1 MASGPAVSIVVPVYN
16 AAPFL
21 RDCVDSVFAQT
32 FADWELILVDD
43 GSADD
48 SRAVCDGYAARDA
61 RIRVTSQGNRGPAA
75 ARNAGVRLAGGRY
88 VMFLDADDRLFD
100 HALAT
105 LIAEAGRSDADLVLG
120 NFMKLQGGVLLSQ
133 PVTFSP
139 SAAPF
144 DSASATLAGIEL
156 LHYVRHFLAV
166 PSNHLVSYCWA
177 RLYRRSIIAQ
187 HDLHAREDMRL
198 FEDFAFNLDY
208 MGKVG
213 RLVFVNEPVYVYVQH
228 EGHLSASMAILDAAQ
243 LERDMEIF
251 RQKIDAFLA
260 GLGIGGE
267 QARQVAREVGHAL
280 VHYAIIFLVRTCRQL
295 NPGNRAAILAEV
307 GKLVDAPIM
316 RQSLPCYRPRAGDSR
331 LVPWLMRLKWLRA
344 LAAVCRWK
352 GERRYGRLAER
363 AA

>member
-1 MASGPAVSIVVPVYN
+1 MANGHVISIIVPVFN

-21 RDCVDSVFAQT
+21 RDCVDSVLAQT

-48 SRAVCDGYAARDA
+48 SRTVCDGFAARDA
-61 RIRVTSQGNRGPAA
+61 RIRVVSQRNRGPAA

-105 LIAEAGRSDADLVLG
+105 LIAEAERNDADLVLG
-120 NFMKLQGGVLLSQ
+120 NFMKLQGGELLPQ

-139 SAAPF
+139 SGAPF
-144 DSASATLAGIEL
+144 IGATATLAGIEL
-156 LHYVRHFLAV
+156 LDYVRHFLAM

-187 HDLHAREDMRL
+187 HDLHAHEDMRL

-213 RLVFVNEPVYVYVQH
+213 RLAFVNKPVYVYVQH
-228 EGHLSASMAILDAAQ
+228 EGHLSASMAILEAAQ
-243 LERDMEIF
+243 LERDMEVF

-260 GLGIGGE
+260 ELGIGGE
-267 QARQVAREVGHAL
+267 PARQVAREVGHAL

-295 NPGNRAAILAEV
+295 NPCNRAAILAEV
-307 GKLVDAPIM
+307 GKLIDAPIM
-316 RQSLPCYRPRAGDSR
+316 CQSLPCYRPRPGDSH
-331 LVPWLMRLKWLRA
+331 LVPWLMRLNWPRA
-344 LAAVCRWK
+344 LVAVCRWK
-352 GERRYGRLAER
+352 GERRYGRLTEHPA
-363 AA
+363 